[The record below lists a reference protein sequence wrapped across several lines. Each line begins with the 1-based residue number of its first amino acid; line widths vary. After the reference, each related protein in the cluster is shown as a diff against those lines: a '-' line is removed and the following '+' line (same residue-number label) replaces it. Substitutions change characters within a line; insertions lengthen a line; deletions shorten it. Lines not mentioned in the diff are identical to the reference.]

1 MTRRTIVA
9 VAGVAVAAAVLGWI
23 LLVALPGWARRGD
36 LQTTEGTGPTGPPSG
51 AATAAERKITAT
63 LYYVADD
70 GMSLIPAQREVT
82 FGEPVV
88 EQARFIIEAQLAPV
102 QAPLASAVPAGT
114 KLRALYVTENGEAF
128 VDLSPEITSKHPG
141 GALEELFTV
150 YTIVNALTVN
160 LPAITHVQILVDGKE
175 ADTLAGHVDLR
186 QPLTKNLTWVK
197 TDNPS

>member
-1 MTRRTIVA
+1 MTRRTLLSIAGFVVA
-9 VAGVAVAAAVLGWI
+9 VAVLWW
-23 LLVALPGWARRGD
+23 LLFVLVPRWRTPGDGQA
-36 LQTTEGTGPTGPPSG
+36 TETTGPTGPPT
-51 AATAAERKITAT
+51 TAARDAQRKITTT

-70 GMSLIPAQREVT
+70 GMSLVPTQREIP

-88 EQARFIIEAQLAPV
+88 EQARFILEAQLAPA
-102 QAPLASAVPAGT
+102 QAPLASAVPSGT
-114 KLRALYVTENGEAF
+114 TLKAIFVSEKGEAF
-128 VDLSPEITSKHPG
+128 VDLSSEITANHPG

-160 LPAITHVQILVDGKE
+160 LPAITHVQILVNGKE

-186 QPLTKNLTWVK
+186 QPLIKNLTWVK

>member
-1 MTRRTIVA
+1 MTRRTILA
-9 VAGVAVAAAVLGWI
+9 IAGFVVAVAALWW
-23 LLVALPGWARRGD
+23 LLFVAIPSWRGSAD
-36 LQTTEGTGPTGPPSG
+36 TAAADPTGPTGPPST
-51 AATAAERKITAT
+51 AATSAERKITTT
-63 LYYVADD
+63 LYYVAED
-70 GMSLIPAQREVT
+70 GMSLVPAQREVT

-114 KLRALYVTENGEAF
+114 RLKAIYVTEKGEAF
-128 VDLSPEITSKHPG
+128 VDLSPEITANHPG

-150 YTIVNALTVN
+150 YTIVNVLTVN

-186 QPLTKNLTWVK
+186 QPLIKNLTWVR

>member
-1 MTRRTIVA
+1 MTRRTLFSIAAFVVA
-9 VAGVAVAAAVLGWI
+9 VAVLWWLLFVAI
-23 LLVALPGWARRGD
+23 PGWRRGGD
-36 LQTTEGTGPTGPPSG
+36 TTATDGSGPTGPP
-51 AATAAERKITAT
+51 ATATAAPQRKITAT
-63 LYYVADD
+63 VYYVADD
-70 GMSLIPAQREVT
+70 GMSLVPAQREVA

-88 EQARFIIEAQLAPV
+88 EQARFILEAQLAAV
-102 QAPLASAVPAGT
+102 QPPLASAVPAGT
-114 KLRALYVTENGEAF
+114 RLKALYVTEKGEAF
-128 VDLSPEITSKHPG
+128 VDLSSEITSNHTG

-186 QPLTKNLTWVK
+186 QPLMKNLAWVK

>member
-1 MTRRTIVA
+1 MTRRTMLAIVGF
-9 VAGVAVAAAVLGWI
+9 GVAVAALWWI
-23 LLVALPGWARRGD
+23 LFVVVPAWRGNN
-36 LQTTEGTGPTGPPSG
+36 QATEATAEPTGPPTGG
-51 AATAAERKITAT
+51 ATSAERKITAT
-63 LYYVADD
+63 LYYVAED
-70 GMSLIPAQREVT
+70 GMSLVPAQREVT

-88 EQARFIIEAQLAPV
+88 NQARLIVESQLAAV
-102 QAPLASAVPAGT
+102 QPPLVSAVPQGT
-114 KLRALYVTENGEAF
+114 RLRALFVTEQGEAF
-128 VDLSPEITSKHPG
+128 VDLSSEITTNHPG